1 MRGAHGAADLVLA
14 GWSLGP
20 YWLPGTVLIWGVL
33 PLRTP
38 AVLPPRFRLASPK
51 RNQTCGGPGGLG
63 APLRV
68 TRQITLQLPRLGW
81 SD

>member
-1 MRGAHGAADLVLA
+1 MMTFALSRPFAVSRCERKIAHYL
-14 GWSLGP
+14 SS
-20 YWLPGTVLIWGVL
+20 GTVFIWRVL

-63 APLRV
+63 GGG
-68 TRQITLQLPRLGW
+68 QGLGRTYG
-81 SD
+81 SST